1 MVFSQDHYPVA
12 LVGISAEL
20 PSGLHGIG
28 NLDYSSFFDFLMN
41 EHQAYEKIPGD
52 RFNIDVLNGVNIG
65 EVSTTHGAFLKDLD
79 LFDHIEFGISSKDAR
94 IMTIGTRKLIE
105 LSFLALLDSG
115 IDYRGKNIGTYMAS
129 VAHDAWMISGE
140 DETEARG
147 SLAYSPAMI
156 ANRVSYHLDLRGPSI
171 PTDTACSS
179 SLSAFH
185 LAIQAIRNGECEA
198 ALVGGCQLNHRFV
211 DWLAYSQGGILAP
224 DGKCKPFDASANG
237 FSRGEGAVVV
247 VIKPLEKALLDHDH
261 IYATVLG
268 TGINS
273 SGSLAPANSPV
284 AHAQRDAMLR
294 AFKQAGRQPHEVDF
308 VELHAT
314 GTAIGDPT
322 EANWVGESFLKNDNT
337 ELLIGSVKG
346 NIGHLEITAFLAS
359 LCKVCSMFRSGIIP
373 PNVNL
378 HNPNPAIRWEDFH
391 LRVASSPTSLPCQ
404 STTGRSLISLA
415 SSGIGGAN
423 GHCVVEGPP
432 TSNPIIPFWRS
443 DAIRAP
449 RLLIAGGLSPRSTTA
464 IGESLRAIN
473 SQKLPSV
480 AAAFGRRSRSM
491 PWRSYAVT
499 SSNSPPHFTEPVLTL
514 GSPPPLMFVFSGQG
528 PQHFEM
534 GRELFSSC
542 TVFQRSILEMDEIHK
557 LSTGFSLIAQT
568 GLFTQ
573 QTHSAEA
580 LGDIWP
586 ISVTLPA
593 LTMLQIATFDVLV
606 SLGMKPTAIVGHS
619 AGETALLY
627 ASGAGCKA
635 MAVEL
640 AIARGRA
647 MTIVEGSQGAM
658 AAVSC
663 SPEQAQKVISQ
674 IYTDQGKADVD
685 IGCYNTPSAITLS
698 GSSADIDLAVQ
709 GAKAAGFLAKRLNTA
724 VPVHSRMMD
733 ACRDEFLRLVTDI
746 FDRYPSK
753 PPQIPTYST
762 ECGMLKND
770 RFSAEYYWSGTRGPV
785 QFAGAIHRMIHEMGS
800 PNFLEIGPHPA
811 LASYLVTLSDG
822 AATVVC
828 PLRRPNA
835 NQGEVMSFL
844 DALGK
849 LAVAGH
855 CDIDFNVLNGC
866 TATDVTKLPAYPFSR
881 KKVLLYPIS
890 PSIKRICQ
898 PRNGPLNHSQLRIN
912 SQTHPYLTQHVIQ
925 GEPIMPASG
934 FLEMALEF
942 GARQLWDV
950 NFLFMLSLS
959 GDQPV
964 SVNVS
969 TEGPHWMVRSALVN
983 PLQSSGAPPPY
994 DRLHAEGYLSLES
1007 QSPALPAVDIRAIKE
1022 RCTQV
1027 SVEGFY
1033 DALEHFAQ
1041 YGPDY
1046 RRILDCYRGTDSG
1059 HDEVLV
1065 QIRGDV
1071 GDLPG
1076 LEKFKI
1082 HPVIFDS
1089 AIHVLVHPI
1098 FTCLTDKPLYYLPS
1112 RLQNL
1117 TIHEALITSPFPR
1130 SLYVHVV
1137 FRQWTPQSLTYDVA
1151 LLDEDGNHLCTMQSF
1166 EVALHGES
1174 SLYEPKCRFD
1184 LVYEPIA
1191 LSLSSCLHPTQDEL
1205 PTDSQTRDSSVNLVA
1220 TDGGTLLSPSLNVI
1234 AYEHGK
1240 EMEFQRILS
1249 AQDAAAP
1256 CNVYFT
1262 ALAGPNG
1269 DEAVGFVRSLRKE
1282 CLSWAIRVMV
1292 FESGWDDESI
1302 RRAVEVVSK
1311 MHQAETELVVDAS
1324 GLVHVPRITPC
1335 EGPKKVSP
1343 FSFDEPWQLEKSAI
1357 VHCSSPP
1364 SDSHSAVVHVQHV
1377 SRSDDQIWTFVGSLG
1392 SSHKSVM
1399 GISASPVGNIIV
1411 SPLDSMVDAP
1421 IAWDADTSTAP
1432 PVLVLAIAVLAVGPA
1447 YFENPGRFR
1456 GEILVTHADSQT
1468 STHIAQLYLLRGFRV
1483 TTLTQHA
1490 TASEIS
1496 RLPNGHFNVIV
1507 SEYKDMATLH
1517 LLNRLL
1523 TANGRTFPWKHP
1535 TKGLQSLLTCDPWLI
1550 GHAIRLGLNIAG
1562 NDLKVPM
1569 RNLSEIITAKPGD
1582 PVHVKKH
1589 LFSNKK
1595 AYLLV
1600 GGIGS
1605 LGLQI
1610 AQWMYKNGAR
1620 EIVLTSRSGRAGIQ
1634 RRGDIASQRI
1644 IAYLESLPDLNVR
1657 IDAIDALCESDMKA
1671 LVQEL
1676 QSPLGGC
1683 MLLSMVLAD
1692 GFFSGLSAKNFN
1704 TPFGPKIGAF
1714 EVLCNTIDTIKLDFF
1729 ISFSSVSA
1737 LFGNAGQTNYA
1748 AANTMLDGRLRT
1760 MPNAFSV
1767 VTPIVTDSFVATS
1780 GATKFKNLTDWG
1792 MSSHRI
1798 LKFIEEGIQKLAD
1811 GPFWFYIPD
1820 FNWEAVCV
1828 NLGNSSMYSQLL
1840 PERTIAE
1847 DGASTSKDSVSIG
1860 DILCATLD
1868 IAREDLSPDVP
1879 LIVYGLDSL
1888 SAARLSFA
1896 LKPLFSISQ
1905 TQLLANVTLRSL
1917 EARLEDQRLPALVEA
1932 EQRSASE
1939 LHQVSEMRSLLAK
1952 YTSGFKSP
1960 KTLLPSSLARDC
1972 VVLVTGTTGVVGAHL
1987 LECLLRESHI
1997 SRIFLLNRSKPGT
2010 PAMLERHQ
2018 QIFHVLSL
2026 NPAGLEIDKVVY
2038 LEGILDKDYFGLST
2052 DTFNEMARSVTHI
2065 IHVAWPVDFAVP
2077 LAAFDHAI
2085 HGLRN
2090 LVDFAISSPW
2100 QVPPRLLFTST
2111 VGVLSGLT
2119 SSTTVKEAL
2128 VHDPSISVGAGY
2140 IESKWVAEHILA
2152 AAADATRLKPTI
2164 IRLGQLTGGRNGYW
2178 KTTEWMPSM
2187 IRSGLFVGALPNR
2200 SNTVNWLPVDVAAE
2214 SMVEM
2219 FDSPPGVYHLTH
2231 PSPVSWTIPMQE
2243 AARIMNVPLVPY
2255 TQWFASLEKQASS
2268 QTPKSLQNNPA
2279 LRLLDFFRYTTNRR
2293 NPTTNTENFL
2303 EPELSCAK
2311 ALQESSTLRSM
2322 ISSPLGARDVA
2333 KWMGYWRSVGFIP
2346 A

>member
-1 MVFSQDHYPVA
+1 MAFSQDHYPVA

-20 PSGLHGIG
+20 PSGPHGSN
-28 NLDYSSFFDFLMN
+28 NLDYLSLFDFLMN

-52 RFNIDVLNGVNIG
+52 RFNIDALNGVNIG
-65 EVSTTHGAFLKDLD
+65 QVAATHGAFLKDLD

-140 DETEARG
+140 DDIETRG
-147 SLAYSPAMI
+147 SLAYSPSMI

-185 LAIQAIRNGECEA
+185 LAIQAIRNGDCEA

-247 VIKPLEKALLDHDH
+247 VLKPLEKALLDHDH

-284 AHAQRDAMLR
+284 AYAQRDAMLR

-322 EANWVGESFLKNDNT
+322 EANWVGESFLKNDNL
-337 ELLIGSVKG
+337 ELLVGSVKG
-346 NIGHLEITAFLAS
+346 NIGHLEIAAFLAS
-359 LCKVCSMFRSGIIP
+359 LCKVCSMFQSGTIP

-378 HNPNPAIRWEDFH
+378 RNPNPAIRWEDLH
-391 LRVASSPTSLPCQ
+391 LRVVSSPTSLPCQ
-404 STTGRSLISLA
+404 STTGRSLVSLA

-423 GHCVVEGPP
+423 GHCVIESPP
-432 TSNPIIPFWRS
+432 SSNPVIPFWRS
-443 DAIRAP
+443 DSIQVP
-449 RLLIAGGLSPRSTTA
+449 CLLMAGGLSPRSTAA
-464 IGESLRAIN
+464 IGESIRAIDN
-473 SQKLPSV
+473 QKLPSV
-480 AAAFGRRSRSM
+480 AVTFGRRCRSM
-491 PWRSYAVT
+491 PWRSYAVA
-499 SSNSPPHFTEPVLTL
+499 SSNSSPRFTEPVLVSRT
-514 GSPPPLMFVFSGQG
+514 PPPLVFVFSGQG

-557 LSTGFSLIAQT
+557 LSTGFSLIERT

-573 QTHSAEA
+573 NAHSVEA
-580 LGDIWP
+580 FGDVWP

-593 LTMLQIATFDVLV
+593 LTMLQIATFDALV
-606 SLGMKPTAIVGHS
+606 SLGMKPTAIVGAS

-674 IYTDQGKADVD
+674 IYAEQGKADMD
-685 IGCYNTPSAITLS
+685 IGCYNAPGAVTLS
-698 GSSADIDLAVQ
+698 GASADIDLAVQ
-709 GAKAAGFLAKRLNTA
+709 YAKAAGFLAKRLNTA

-733 ACRDEFLRLVTDI
+733 ACRDEFLRLVTDV
-746 FDRYPSK
+746 FDRYPSQ

-785 QFAGAIHRMIHEMGS
+785 QFEGAIRRMIHDLDS
-800 PNFLEIGPHPA
+800 PSFLEIGPHPV
-811 LASYLVTLSDG
+811 LAGYLVALSDG
-822 AATVVC
+822 TATVVC
-828 PLRRPNA
+828 PLCRPKA
-835 NQGEVMSFL
+835 NQGEVVSFL
-844 DALGK
+844 HALGK

-855 CDIDFNVLNGC
+855 CCIDFNILNGC
-866 TATDVTKLPAYPFSR
+866 TAADVIKLPAYPFSR

-890 PSIKRICQ
+890 PLIKRICQ
-898 PRNGPLNHSQLRIN
+898 PRNGPLNYSQLRIN

-925 GEPIMPASG
+925 GEPIMPAAG

-950 NFLFMLSLS
+950 NFLFMLSLP

-964 SVNVS
+964 SVDVS
-969 TEGPHWMVRSALVN
+969 TEGPHWTVRSALVN
-983 PLQSSGAPPPY
+983 PLQSSGVPPQY
-994 DRLHAEGYLSLES
+994 DRLHAEGYLSLEP
-1007 QSPALPAVDIRAIKE
+1007 QSSALPAVDIQAIKE
-1022 RCTQV
+1022 RCTRV

-1033 DALEHFAQ
+1033 NALEHFAQ

-1046 RRILDCYRGTDSG
+1046 GRILDCYRGTDGG
-1059 HDEVLV
+1059 HDEALV

-1089 AIHVLVHPI
+1089 AIHVMVHPM
-1098 FTCLTDKPLYYLPS
+1098 FTYLTDKFLYYLPS

-1117 TIHEALITSPFPR
+1117 TIHEALVSILSV
-1130 SLYVHVV
+1130 VHAKAE
-1137 FRQWTPQSLTYDVA
+1137 SLTYDIA

-1174 SLYEPKCRFD
+1174 SLYEPRHCFD

-1191 LSLSSCLHPTQDEL
+1191 LNLSSCRHPAQDEL
-1205 PTDSQTRDSSVNLVA
+1205 PTDVQTRIGSVNLVG
-1220 TDGGTLLSPSLNVI
+1220 TDARTLLSPLLNVI
-1234 AYEHGK
+1234 
-1240 EMEFQRILS
+1240 MELQRILS
-1249 AQDAAAP
+1249 AQDATNP
-1256 CNVYFT
+1256 CTIYFT
-1262 ALAGPNG
+1262 ALAGPGG

-1282 CLSWAIRVMV
+1282 YLSWKIRMIV
-1292 FESGWDDESI
+1292 FDSGWDDESI

-1311 MHQAETELVVDAS
+1311 MHQVETELVVDAS

-1343 FSFDEPWQLEKSAI
+1343 FNFDEPWRLEKSAI
-1357 VHCSSPP
+1357 VHCSSPS
-1364 SDSHSAVVHVQHV
+1364 SDGHSAVVHVQRI
-1377 SRSDDQIWTFVGSLG
+1377 SRSDDQIWTFIGSLD
-1392 SSHKSVM
+1392 SSHKGVM

-1421 IAWDADTSTAP
+1421 VAWSADISTAP
-1432 PVLVLAIAVLAVGPA
+1432 AVLVFAIAVLAVGPT

-1468 STHIAQLYLLRGFRV
+1468 GIQIVQLYLLRGFRV

-1490 TASEIS
+1490 TDSEIG
-1496 RLPNGHFNVIV
+1496 RLPNGHFNLIV
-1507 SEYKDMATLH
+1507 SEYRDMATLH
-1517 LLNRLL
+1517 LLARLL
-1523 TANGRTFPWKHP
+1523 TANGKTFPWKHP
-1535 TKGLQSLLTCDPWLI
+1535 TKGLQSLLACDPWLI
-1550 GHAIRLGLNIAG
+1550 GHAIRLGSDIAG
-1562 NDLKVPM
+1562 NELKMPM
-1569 RNLSEIITAKPGD
+1569 RSLSEIITTKPGD
-1582 PVHVKKH
+1582 PIID
-1589 LFSNKK
+1589 KK
-1595 AYLLV
+1595 AYILV

-1620 EIVLTSRSGRAGIQ
+1620 EIVLTSRSGCAGIQ

-1644 IAYLESLPDLNVR
+1644 IAYLKSLPDLNLR
-1657 IDAIDALCESDMKA
+1657 IDAIDALCEPDMKA

-1692 GFFSGLSAKNFN
+1692 GFFSGLSVNDFN
-1704 TPFGPKIGAF
+1704 MPFDPKIGAF
-1714 EVLCNTIDTIKLDFF
+1714 EVLCNTIDMKKLDFF

-1748 AANTMLDGRLRT
+1748 AANTMMDGRLRT
-1760 MPNAFSV
+1760 MPNAFSI
-1767 VTPIVTDSFVATS
+1767 VTPIITDSFVATS
-1780 GATKFKNLTDWG
+1780 SATKFKYLTDWG

-1798 LKFIEEGIQKLAD
+1798 LQFIAEGIQKLAD

-1820 FNWEAVCV
+1820 FNWETISV
-1828 NLGNSSMYSQLL
+1828 NMGNAPMYDHLL
-1840 PERTIAE
+1840 SERTIAE
-1847 DGASTSKDSVSIG
+1847 DEASTSKDSVSVG

-1868 IAREDLSPDVP
+1868 IAHGDLSPDVP
-1879 LIVYGLDSL
+1879 LTVYGLDSL

-1917 EARLEDQRLPALVEA
+1917 EVRLEDQRLPALIEA

-1939 LHQVSEMRSLLAK
+1939 LRRVSEMRSLLAK
-1952 YTSGFKSP
+1952 YTSRFKSP
-1960 KTLLPSSLARDC
+1960 KTLLPSYLARDC
-1972 VVLVTGTTGVVGAHL
+1972 IVLITGTTGVVGAHL
-1987 LECLLRESHI
+1987 LACLLREPCI
-1997 SRIFLLNRSKPGT
+1997 SRIFLLNRSKSGT
-2010 PAMLERHQ
+2010 PTMLERHQ
-2018 QIFHVLSL
+2018 QSFHALSL
-2026 NPAGLEIDKVVY
+2026 DPTGLDTGKVVY
-2038 LEGILDKDYFGLST
+2038 LEGILDKDYFGLPT
-2052 DTFNEMARSVTHI
+2052 DTFNEMAQSVTHI
-2065 IHVAWPVDFAVP
+2065 IHVAWPMDFTAP
-2077 LAAFDHAI
+2077 LAAFEHAI
-2085 HGLRN
+2085 HGLRE

-2100 QVPPRLLFTST
+2100 QVPPRLLFAST

-2119 SSTTVKEAL
+2119 PSTTVKETL
-2128 VHDPSISVGAGY
+2128 VHDPSISVGSGY

-2152 AAADATRLKPTI
+2152 AAADATRLKPVI
-2164 IRLGQLTGGRNGYW
+2164 IRLEQLTGGRSGYW
-2178 KTTEWMPSM
+2178 KTTEWIPSM
-2187 IRSGLFVGALPNR
+2187 IGSGLFVGALPNR
-2200 SNTVNWLPVDVAAE
+2200 SNTVNWLPVIVAAE

-2219 FDSPPGVYHLTH
+2219 LNSPPGVYHLIH
-2231 PSPVSWTIPMQE
+2231 PSPVSWTILMQE
-2243 AARIMNVPLVPY
+2243 AARILNVPLIPY
-2255 TQWFASLEKQASS
+2255 AQWFASLEKQASS
-2268 QTPKSLQNNPA
+2268 QTAKQLQNNPA
-2279 LRLLDFFRYTTNRR
+2279 LRLLDFFRYTT
-2293 NPTTNTENFL
+2293 TNKKNFV
-2303 EPELSCAK
+2303 ESELSCAK
-2311 ALQESSTLRSM
+2311 ALQESATLRSM
-2322 ISSPLGARDVA
+2322 VSSPLGTRDVA
-2333 KWMGYWRSVGFIP
+2333 EWMGYWHSIGFILV
-2346 A
+2346 